1 MQRLEVRV
9 VDCFNCLK
17 LLGERRRMLEVA
29 PGMYHCDYCKQNK
42 QLDGHIGF
50 HPVVAVAISNL
61 AFALP
66 VLQVLTPLL
75 EYLPSTLTIGGGLFL
90 YMGFILGGLRALR
103 WKSV

>member
-29 PGMYHCDYCKQNK
+29 PGMYHCPSCKQNK

-50 HPVVAVAISNL
+50 HPVVAVAVSNL
-61 AFALP
+61 AFAVP
-66 VLQVLTPLL
+66 FLQVLTPLL